1 MTVKGGG
8 RYGAGMTS
16 RAATA
21 TGFGAVA
28 LWASLALFTVA
39 TGPVPPFQLL
49 AMTFAIGGALGASRW
64 VLRPGSAQALRQPPA
79 IWAIGIAGLFGFHA
93 LYFAALKLA
102 PPAQASL
109 INYTWPLLL
118 VLFSALLPGERLH
131 PVHAAGAT
139 LGFLGAAVL
148 LAGGGGLEARP
159 EYLPGYLCALAGAFV
174 WAGYSVLS
182 RRFGTVPTDIVAGFC
197 WSTAALGLLCHLL
210 LEQTVWPQ
218 TGTQWL
224 AILGSG
230 LGPVG
235 AAFYLW
241 DVGMKGGDVR
251 LLGAGSYGIPVAST
265 AVLVAAGF
273 AEPSWTLALACAFIV
288 AGAIVASLPASGA
301 VRRDP
306 VRVAVAEREA
316 E

>member
-1 MTVKGGG
+1 
-8 RYGAGMTS
+8 MTS

-28 LWASLALFTVA
+28 LWSLLALFTAA

-49 AMTFAIGGALGASRW
+49 AMTFAIGGTLGAARW
-64 VLRPGSAQALRQPPA
+64 VLRPGSARGLRQPLA
-79 IWAIGIAGLFGFHA
+79 VWATGTIGLFGFHA
-93 LYFAALKLA
+93 LYFKALKLA

-118 VLFSALLPGERLH
+118 VLFSALLPGERLRL
-131 PVHAAGAT
+131 VHAAGAA

-159 EYLPGYLCALAGAFV
+159 EYLPGYLCALAGAFM

-182 RRFGTVPTDIVAGFC
+182 RRFGAVPTDVVAGFC
-197 WSTAALGLLCHLL
+197 WATAALGLLWHLL
-210 LEQTVWPQ
+210 LETTLWPQ
-218 TGTQWL
+218 TGTEWL
-224 AILGSG
+224 AVVASG

-241 DVGMKGGDVR
+241 DIGMKGGDIR
-251 LLGAGSYGIPVAST
+251 LLGVGSYGIPVAST
-265 AVLVAAGF
+265 AVLIAAGF
-273 AEPSWTLALACAFIV
+273 AEPSWALALACGFIV
-288 AGAIVASLPASGA
+288 AGALVASLPASAG
-301 VRRDP
+301 RDP
-306 VRVAVAEREA
+306 VPVAVPEREA